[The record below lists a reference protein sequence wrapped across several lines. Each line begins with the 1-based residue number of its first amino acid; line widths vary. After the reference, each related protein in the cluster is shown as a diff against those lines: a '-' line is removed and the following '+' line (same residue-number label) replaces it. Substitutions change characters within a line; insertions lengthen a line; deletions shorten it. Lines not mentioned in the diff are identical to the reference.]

1 VKMSK
6 ICGAVVGKSGGA
18 GVLSKKISNTGVVQS
33 SAIQS
38 APCINDHVSA
48 VVSGGKSF
56 SA

>member
-18 GVLSKKISNTGVVQS
+18 GVLSKKISNTGVVRKS
-33 SAIQS
+33 SM
-38 APCINDHVSA
+38 VSA